1 MAVTY
6 FGDGASSQGDVH
18 EAMNFAAV
26 MKAPVVFFIQNNGWA
41 ISVPTERQV
50 AGGSVAARAAGYGI
64 PSLQID
70 GDDVAA
76 VDEATRRAFAH
87 ARAGNGP
94 VVIEAMTYRRG
105 PHSTSDDP
113 GRYRSL
119 DEERDGA
126 GIDPLD
132 RLRQRLLADGIADEA
147 FFAEALAAAKAEE
160 EQIRTGIQALGSRPG
175 TEMFRLRSSRKP
187 PLPCR
192 PRPPTGARSPN
203 MSNSMLESD
212 AVAESPASTTVM
224 SMQQA
229 LNRALDEVLADNPR
243 TLIFGEDC
251 GRLGGVFRITDGLQ
265 AKHGPQ
271 RVFDTPLAETGILGM
286 SVGLAMAGFHP
297 IPEVQFD
304 GFTFYPAINQIVCQ
318 IARMNYRSRGTMPMP
333 ITLRVPSFGGIRA
346 PEHHGE
352 SLEALFAHVP
362 GPEGGL
368 GPDPVIFMEPKSR
381 YWQKGEV
388 DLAHADAAGGT
399 PEGAKVMREGRHLTL
414 VAWGA
419 MVSRCLQVAELAAED
434 GIDVEVLDLRWL
446 KPIDAGALAASVRKT
461 RRAVVVHEAPLTS
474 GLGAEVAQLIT
485 QSCFDTLRAPVERV
499 TGFDV
504 PYPSGDLED
513 EYIPNI
519 DRILFGIQRV
529 LEYKR
534 G

>member
-1 MAVTY
+1 
-6 FGDGASSQGDVH
+6 
-18 EAMNFAAV
+18 
-26 MKAPVVFFIQNNGWA
+26 
-41 ISVPTERQV
+41 
-50 AGGSVAARAAGYGI
+50 
-64 PSLQID
+64 
-70 GDDVAA
+70 
-76 VDEATRRAFAH
+76 
-87 ARAGNGP
+87 
-94 VVIEAMTYRRG
+94 
-105 PHSTSDDP
+105 
-113 GRYRSL
+113 
-119 DEERDGA
+119 
-126 GIDPLD
+126 
-132 RLRQRLLADGIADEA
+132 
-147 FFAEALAAAKAEE
+147 
-160 EQIRTGIQALGSRPG
+160 
-175 TEMFRLRSSRKP
+175 
-187 PLPCR
+187 
-192 PRPPTGARSPN
+192 
-203 MSNSMLESD
+203 MSNSILES
-212 AVAESPASTTVM
+212 ESASGNNTADNTADDTVTNPAGSEPATTVM

-229 LNRALDEVLADNPR
+229 LNRALDEVLAENPKAV
-243 TLIFGEDC
+243 IFGEDC

-265 AKHGPQ
+265 AKHGAQ
-271 RVFDTPLAETGILGM
+271 RVFDTPLAESGILGM

-304 GFTFYPAINQIVCQ
+304 GFAYPAINQIVCQ

-362 GPEGGL
+362 GLKVVSPSNPHEAYHL
-368 GPDPVIFMEPKSR
+368 LKYAATRPDPVIFMEPKSR

-388 DLAHADAAGGT
+388 DTARHDADGGSPT
-399 PEGAKVMREGRHLTL
+399 GAKVMREGRHLTL

-419 MVSRCLQVAELAAED
+419 MVARCLQVAELAAED
-434 GIDVEVLDLRWL
+434 GIDIEVLDLRWL
-446 KPIDAGALAASVRKT
+446 KPIDAEALAASVRKT

-485 QSCFDTLRAPVERV
+485 QSCFDTLRAPVERI

>member
-1 MAVTY
+1 
-6 FGDGASSQGDVH
+6 
-18 EAMNFAAV
+18 
-26 MKAPVVFFIQNNGWA
+26 
-41 ISVPTERQV
+41 
-50 AGGSVAARAAGYGI
+50 
-64 PSLQID
+64 
-70 GDDVAA
+70 
-76 VDEATRRAFAH
+76 
-87 ARAGNGP
+87 
-94 VVIEAMTYRRG
+94 
-105 PHSTSDDP
+105 
-113 GRYRSL
+113 
-119 DEERDGA
+119 
-126 GIDPLD
+126 
-132 RLRQRLLADGIADEA
+132 
-147 FFAEALAAAKAEE
+147 
-160 EQIRTGIQALGSRPG
+160 
-175 TEMFRLRSSRKP
+175 
-187 PLPCR
+187 
-192 PRPPTGARSPN
+192 
-203 MSNSMLESD
+203 MSNSILEGATAAGTNTAADS
-212 AVAESPASTTVM
+212 AASTTVM

-229 LNRALDEVLADNPR
+229 LNRALDEVLAENPKAV
-243 TLIFGEDC
+243 IFGEDC

-271 RVFDTPLAETGILGM
+271 RVFDTPLAESGILGM

-304 GFTFYPAINQIVCQ
+304 GFAYPAINQIVCQ

-362 GPEGGL
+362 GLKVVSPSNPHEAYHL
-368 GPDPVIFMEPKSR
+368 LKYAATRPDPVIFMEPKSR

-388 DLAHADAAGGT
+388 DVSRHGAAGSPT
-399 PEGAKVMREGRHLTL
+399 GAKVMREGRHLTL

-434 GIDVEVLDLRWL
+434 GIDIEVLDLRWL
-446 KPIDAGALAASVRKT
+446 KPIDAEALAASVRKT

-485 QSCFDTLRAPVERV
+485 QSCFDTLKAPVERV

>member
-1 MAVTY
+1 MSNSILE
-6 FGDGASSQGDVH
+6 GASST
-18 EAMNFAAV
+18 
-26 MKAPVVFFIQNNGWA
+26 K
-41 ISVPTERQV
+41 S
-50 AGGSVAARAAGYGI
+50 
-64 PSLQID
+64 
-70 GDDVAA
+70 
-76 VDEATRRAFAH
+76 
-87 ARAGNGP
+87 
-94 VVIEAMTYRRG
+94 
-105 PHSTSDDP
+105 
-113 GRYRSL
+113 
-119 DEERDGA
+119 
-126 GIDPLD
+126 
-132 RLRQRLLADGIADEA
+132 
-147 FFAEALAAAKAEE
+147 
-160 EQIRTGIQALGSRPG
+160 
-175 TEMFRLRSSRKP
+175 
-187 PLPCR
+187 
-192 PRPPTGARSPN
+192 
-203 MSNSMLESD
+203 
-212 AVAESPASTTVM
+212 AESPAAPTIVM

-229 LNRALDEVLADNPR
+229 LNRALDEVLADNPKAV
-243 TLIFGEDC
+243 IFGEDC

-265 AKHGPQ
+265 AKHGAL
-271 RVFDTPLAETGILGM
+271 RVFDTPLAESGILGM

-304 GFTFYPAINQIVCQ
+304 GFAYPAINQIVCQ

-362 GPEGGL
+362 GLKVVSPSNPHEAYHL
-368 GPDPVIFMEPKSR
+368 LKYAATRPDPVIFMEPKSR

-388 DLAHADAAGGT
+388 EVNHGGSPT
-399 PEGAKVMREGRHLTL
+399 GAKVMREGRHLTL

-419 MVSRCLQVAELAAED
+419 MVARCLQVAELAAED
-434 GIDVEVLDLRWL
+434 GIDIEVLDLRWL
-446 KPIDAGALAASVRKT
+446 KPIDADALAASVRKT

-485 QSCFDTLRAPVERV
+485 QGCFDTLRAPVERI

>member
-1 MAVTY
+1 
-6 FGDGASSQGDVH
+6 
-18 EAMNFAAV
+18 
-26 MKAPVVFFIQNNGWA
+26 
-41 ISVPTERQV
+41 
-50 AGGSVAARAAGYGI
+50 
-64 PSLQID
+64 
-70 GDDVAA
+70 
-76 VDEATRRAFAH
+76 
-87 ARAGNGP
+87 
-94 VVIEAMTYRRG
+94 
-105 PHSTSDDP
+105 
-113 GRYRSL
+113 
-119 DEERDGA
+119 
-126 GIDPLD
+126 
-132 RLRQRLLADGIADEA
+132 
-147 FFAEALAAAKAEE
+147 
-160 EQIRTGIQALGSRPG
+160 
-175 TEMFRLRSSRKP
+175 
-187 PLPCR
+187 
-192 PRPPTGARSPN
+192 
-203 MSNSMLESD
+203 MSNSILES
-212 AVAESPASTTVM
+212 ASTAGENTGAGTGRGTETSVVM

-229 LNRALDEVLADNPR
+229 LNRALGEVLAENPKA
-243 TLIFGEDC
+243 LVFGEDC

-265 AKHGPQ
+265 AKYGAD
-271 RVFDTPLAETGILGM
+271 RVFDTPLAESGILGM

-304 GFTFYPAINQIVCQ
+304 GFAYPAINQIVCQ
-318 IARMNYRSRGTMPMP
+318 IARMNYRSRGTLPMP

-362 GPEGGL
+362 GLKVVSPSNPHEAYHL
-368 GPDPVIFMEPKSR
+368 LKHAATRPDPVIFMEPKSR

-388 DLAHADAAGGT
+388 DVNGAGS
-399 PEGAKVMREGRHLTL
+399 PSGAKVMRAGRHITL

-419 MVSRCLQVAELAAED
+419 MVARCLQVAELAAED

-446 KPIDAGALAASVRKT
+446 KPIDAEALAASVRKT

-485 QSCFDTLRAPVERV
+485 QHCFDTLKAPVERI

-529 LEYKR
+529 LEYRR

>member
-1 MAVTY
+1 
-6 FGDGASSQGDVH
+6 
-18 EAMNFAAV
+18 
-26 MKAPVVFFIQNNGWA
+26 
-41 ISVPTERQV
+41 
-50 AGGSVAARAAGYGI
+50 
-64 PSLQID
+64 
-70 GDDVAA
+70 
-76 VDEATRRAFAH
+76 
-87 ARAGNGP
+87 
-94 VVIEAMTYRRG
+94 
-105 PHSTSDDP
+105 
-113 GRYRSL
+113 
-119 DEERDGA
+119 
-126 GIDPLD
+126 
-132 RLRQRLLADGIADEA
+132 
-147 FFAEALAAAKAEE
+147 
-160 EQIRTGIQALGSRPG
+160 
-175 TEMFRLRSSRKP
+175 
-187 PLPCR
+187 
-192 PRPPTGARSPN
+192 
-203 MSNSMLESD
+203 MSNSILEGTD
-212 AVAESPASTTVM
+212 AAGDNTAENTAESSAPAAATTTVM

-229 LNRALDEVLADNPR
+229 LNRALDEVLAENPK

-251 GRLGGVFRITDGLQ
+251 GLLGGVFRITDGLQ
-265 AKHGPQ
+265 AKHGTQ
-271 RVFDTPLAETGILGM
+271 RVFDTPLAESGILGM

-304 GFTFYPAINQIVCQ
+304 GFAYPAINQIVCQ
-318 IARMNYRSRGTMPMP
+318 IARMNYRSRGTLPMP

-362 GPEGGL
+362 GLKVVSPSNPHEAYHL
-368 GPDPVIFMEPKSR
+368 LKYAATRPDPVIFMEPKSR

-388 DLAHADAAGGT
+388 DVAAGGSPT
-399 PEGAKVMREGRHLTL
+399 GAKVMREGRHLTL

-419 MVSRCLQVAELAAED
+419 MVARCLQVAELAAED

-446 KPIDAGALAASVRKT
+446 KPIDAEALAASVRKT

>member
-1 MAVTY
+1 M
-6 FGDGASSQGDVH
+6 SS
-18 EAMNFAAV
+18 
-26 MKAPVVFFIQNNGWA
+26 
-41 ISVPTERQV
+41 PT
-50 AGGSVAARAAGYGI
+50 
-64 PSLQID
+64 
-70 GDDVAA
+70 
-76 VDEATRRAFAH
+76 
-87 ARAGNGP
+87 
-94 VVIEAMTYRRG
+94 
-105 PHSTSDDP
+105 
-113 GRYRSL
+113 
-119 DEERDGA
+119 
-126 GIDPLD
+126 
-132 RLRQRLLADGIADEA
+132 
-147 FFAEALAAAKAEE
+147 
-160 EQIRTGIQALGSRPG
+160 
-175 TEMFRLRSSRKP
+175 
-187 PLPCR
+187 
-192 PRPPTGARSPN
+192 
-203 MSNSMLESD
+203 LESGT
-212 AVAESPASTTVM
+212 AATETATVTM

-229 LNRALDEVLADNPR
+229 LNRALDEVLAENPKAV
-243 TLIFGEDC
+243 IFGEDC

-265 AKHGPQ
+265 AKHGAQ
-271 RVFDTPLAETGILGM
+271 RVFDTPLAESGILGM

-304 GFTFYPAINQIVCQ
+304 GFAYPAINQIVCQ
-318 IARMNYRSRGTMPMP
+318 IARMNYRSRGTLPMP

-362 GPEGGL
+362 GLKVVSPSNPHEAYHL
-368 GPDPVIFMEPKSR
+368 LKHAATRPDPVIFMEPKSR
-381 YWQKGEV
+381 YWQKGDV
-388 DLAHADAAGGT
+388 DTANPGS

-419 MVSRCLQVAELAAED
+419 MVARCLQVAELAAED
-434 GIDVEVLDLRWL
+434 GIEIEVLDLRWL
-446 KPIDAGALAASVRKT
+446 KPIDAAALAASVGKT

-485 QSCFDTLRAPVERV
+485 QACFDTLKAPVERV

>member
-1 MAVTY
+1 
-6 FGDGASSQGDVH
+6 
-18 EAMNFAAV
+18 
-26 MKAPVVFFIQNNGWA
+26 
-41 ISVPTERQV
+41 
-50 AGGSVAARAAGYGI
+50 
-64 PSLQID
+64 
-70 GDDVAA
+70 
-76 VDEATRRAFAH
+76 
-87 ARAGNGP
+87 
-94 VVIEAMTYRRG
+94 
-105 PHSTSDDP
+105 
-113 GRYRSL
+113 
-119 DEERDGA
+119 
-126 GIDPLD
+126 
-132 RLRQRLLADGIADEA
+132 
-147 FFAEALAAAKAEE
+147 
-160 EQIRTGIQALGSRPG
+160 
-175 TEMFRLRSSRKP
+175 
-187 PLPCR
+187 
-192 PRPPTGARSPN
+192 

-212 AVAESPASTTVM
+212 AVVESPASTTVM

-271 RVFDTPLAETGILGM
+271 RVFDTPLAESGILGM

-304 GFTFYPAINQIVCQ
+304 GFAYPAINQIVCQ

-362 GPEGGL
+362 GLKVVSPSNPHEAYHL
-368 GPDPVIFMEPKSR
+368 LKFAATRPDPVIFMEPKSR

-388 DLAHADAAGGT
+388 NLARHDAAGASPT
-399 PEGAKVMREGRHLTL
+399 GAKVMREGRHLTL

-419 MVSRCLQVAELAAED
+419 MVARCLQVAELAAED
-434 GIDVEVLDLRWL
+434 GIDIEVLDLRWL
-446 KPIDAGALAASVRKT
+446 KPIDAEALAASVRKT

-485 QSCFDTLRAPVERV
+485 QSCFGTLKAPVERV